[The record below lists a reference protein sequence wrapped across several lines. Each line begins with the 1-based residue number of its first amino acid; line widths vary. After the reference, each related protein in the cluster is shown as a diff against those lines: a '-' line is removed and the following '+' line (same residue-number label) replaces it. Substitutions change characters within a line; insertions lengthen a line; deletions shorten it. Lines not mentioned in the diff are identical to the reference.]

1 MDKSYATQLSLARL
15 TARDSLSVVRS
26 VLPQVT
32 PEEALTR
39 LILDKAEG
47 NPFFL
52 EELARA
58 VGDGG
63 GATAELAVP
72 DTVHGVLTAR
82 IDRLAETPKRVL
94 QTASILGREFPRR
107 LLEALWDGGAL
118 DEHLH
123 ELTRQEFLY
132 ERSGGDEVAYVF
144 KHALT
149 QDVAE
154 ATILAP
160 RRRELH
166 RRAADALAALDP
178 ERVREL
184 APLLAHHYNR
194 AEAWSLACD
203 YATRAAE
210 AASAACANREALE
223 RYDQAITASTRAA
236 VPPAAELG
244 CMRPALMCTAF
255 SAPSS
260 PPALI

>member
-1 MDKSYATQLSLARL
+1 LPGGESRRHPRPTARDISSGLPPTWMDKSYATQLSLARL

-39 LILDKAEG
+39 LILDIAEG

-58 VGDGG
+58 V
-63 GATAELAVP
+63 E
-72 DTVHGVLTAR
+72 
-82 IDRLAETPKRVL
+82 
-94 QTASILGREFPRR
+94 
-107 LLEALWDGGAL
+107 
-118 DEHLH
+118 
-123 ELTRQEFLY
+123 
-132 ERSGGDEVAYVF
+132 YVV

-210 AASAACANREALE
+210 AASAACANR
-223 RYDQAITASTRAA
+223 
-236 VPPAAELG
+236 
-244 CMRPALMCTAF
+244 
-255 SAPSS
+255 
-260 PPALI
+260 